1 MASFGNLFVM
11 AGLVLAAS
19 IIMSSVG
26 LSSAFRNI
34 YENYDDRDESSL
46 ISPTSSSTED
56 SSSKDGP
63 PPTNFP
69 DELPREPSPGYY
81 RHLRECTDEISPLC
95 GQQIFAGIFYSNEEL
110 TKDCCAILVDVGYDC
125 HQRLVKLILLEATFE
140 GKASEALQ
148 KSSQIW
154 NKCVEVVDQ
163 ADSPSLVA
171 ASAF

>member
-11 AGLVLAAS
+11 AGLVLAAI

-56 SSSKDGP
+56 GSSKDGP

-69 DELPREPSPGYY
+69 DELLP
-81 RHLRECTDEISPLC
+81 
-95 GQQIFAGIFYSNEEL
+95 NEEL
-110 TKDCCAILVDVGYDC
+110 TKDCCANLVDIGYDC

-148 KSSQIW
+148 KSSQMW
-154 NKCVEVVDQ
+154 NKRVKVVDQ

>member
-11 AGLVLAAS
+11 AGFVLVAI

-56 SSSKDGP
+56 GSSKDG
-63 PPTNFP
+63 
-69 DELPREPSPGYY
+69 YY
-81 RHLRECTDEISPLC
+81 KHLRGCTDEISPLC
-95 GQQIFAGIFYSNEEL
+95 GQQIFAGIFYCKEEL
-110 TKDCCAILVDVGYDC
+110 TKDCCANLVDIGYDC

-140 GKASEALQ
+140 GKASEALL

-154 NKCVEVVDQ
+154 NKCVKVVDQ

-171 ASAF
+171 ASAFYSNFLFACTTIYMMMI

>member
-11 AGLVLAAS
+11 AGFVLAAI

-56 SSSKDGP
+56 GSSKD
-63 PPTNFP
+63 
-69 DELPREPSPGYY
+69 
-81 RHLRECTDEISPLC
+81 DEISPLC
-95 GQQIFAGIFYSNEEL
+95 GQQIFAGIFYCNEEL
-110 TKDCCAILVDVGYDC
+110 TKDCCANLVDIGYDC

-140 GKASEALQ
+140 GKASEALL

-154 NKCVEVVDQ
+154 NKCVKVVDQ

>member
-11 AGLVLAAS
+11 AGLVLAAI

-56 SSSKDGP
+56 GSSKDGP

-69 DELPREPSPGYY
+69 DELLP
-81 RHLRECTDEISPLC
+81 
-95 GQQIFAGIFYSNEEL
+95 NEEL
-110 TKDCCAILVDVGYDC
+110 TKDCCANLVDIGYDC

-148 KSSQIW
+148 KSSQMW
-154 NKCVEVVDQ
+154 NMCVKVVDQ

>member
-11 AGLVLAAS
+11 AGLVLAAI

-56 SSSKDGP
+56 GSSKDGP

-69 DELPREPSPGYY
+69 DELLP
-81 RHLRECTDEISPLC
+81 
-95 GQQIFAGIFYSNEEL
+95 NEEL
-110 TKDCCAILVDVGYDC
+110 TKDCCANLVDIGYDC

-148 KSSQIW
+148 KSSQMW
-154 NKCVEVVDQ
+154 NKCVKVVDQ

>member
-11 AGLVLAAS
+11 AGLVLAAI

-56 SSSKDGP
+56 GSSKDGP
-63 PPTNFP
+63 PPINFP
-69 DELPREPSPGYY
+69 DELLP
-81 RHLRECTDEISPLC
+81 
-95 GQQIFAGIFYSNEEL
+95 NEEL
-110 TKDCCAILVDVGYDC
+110 TKDCCANLVDIGYDC

-148 KSSQIW
+148 KSSQMW
-154 NKCVEVVDQ
+154 NKRVKVVDQ